1 MDNDKLISDLT
12 ALIQEKGS
20 RYNNNEL
27 FGLLSLVLLIKV
39 SEIFHSGSGNIP
51 ALKDNNSTDNLAP
64 LGNLAGLL
72 NQLQGNSK
80 DGNSLQQM
88 LPMLMGMLGGGGGG
102 RNNNPDLTGLINM
115 LNSPKPQENQRAK
128 NTADENNNP
137 EKEENTKKKAL

>member
-1 MDNDKLISDLT
+1 MDNNKLINELT
-12 ALIQEKGS
+12 SLIHEKGS
-20 RYNNNEL
+20 RYTNNEL

-39 SEIFHSGSGNIP
+39 SEIFHSGSGSIP

-64 LGNLAGLL
+64 LGNLTGLL

-80 DGNSLQQM
+80 DGNSIQQM

-115 LNSPKPQENQRAK
+115 LNSPKPQDNQRAQ
-128 NTADENNNP
+128 NTAEENNNP